1 MARALA
7 AGSTP
12 RTRLRRR
19 PDRGAYDFAALAAVL
34 DAQPLVHVGYL
45 LEGQPFVTPTLQ
57 WREGERVYWHG
68 SAASRM
74 LKAVAG
80 QPVCLTVSLWDGL
93 VLARSG
99 FHHSVNYRSAMLFGA
114 AEVVTDTAA
123 KERHLEAFMERLF
136 PGRWAELRPMT
147 TKELKATS
155 VLSMPIA
162 EGAVKVRRGGPKD
175 DEEDYGHPVWAGLV
189 PLSIAVGAPA
199 DDGRLAPGVGL
210 PDYLRRLS
218 LG

>member
-1 MARALA
+1 MPRTAA

-45 LEGQPFVTPTLQ
+45 LEGRPFVTPTLQ

-74 LKAVAG
+74 LKAIAG

-99 FHHSVNYRSAMLFGA
+99 FNHSVNYRSAMLFGE
-114 AEVVTDTAA
+114 AEVVTDAAA

-147 TKELKATS
+147 AKEVKATS

-162 EGAVKVRRGGPKD
+162 EGAVKVRSGGPKD
-175 DEEDYGHPVWAGLV
+175 DEADYGHPVWAGLL
-189 PLSIAVGAPA
+189 PLSTAVGAPE